1 VSLFLRKYVP
11 KGDKGELMLS
21 DWTLWLEWF
30 IKAVVVIFAL
40 LTGFA
45 YLTLYERRALARIQT
60 RIGPNRAGPQGLLQ
74 PIADAVK
81 LIFKEELVPAKADK
95 IIFFWAPVV
104 TMVPSII
111 IAAVIPWGTKFTA
124 FGREITLYLADI
136 NVGVLYVMSIASIAV
151 YGIVLA
157 GWSSNNKYAMLGGLR
172 SSAQM
177 ISYELALGLSFVT
190 SIILANS
197 MSLRDIVNAQRVA
210 ELHIGNFTF
219 PFPMWF
225 VFIQPVGAVIFWIAT
240 LAEVNRAP
248 FDMPEAEQELTAG
261 YHSEYSGMKFALFFM
276 AEYQKMIVICAIAA
290 TLYFGGF
297 LGPFVDR
304 YPLLGPL
311 YLLIKVVALLFGMI
325 WVRATWPRIRYD
337 RLMSFG
343 WKVMLPLSL
352 TITFITATGIVLADV
367 FNNQLYFWAIP
378 FVSILIGLFTVVMIY
393 RELRRKVYERA

>member
-1 VSLFLRKYVP
+1 
-11 KGDKGELMLS
+11 MLT

-30 IKAVVVIFAL
+30 IKSLVVIFAL

-60 RIGPNRAGPQGLLQ
+60 RIGPNRAGPEGLLQ

-81 LIFKEELVPAKADK
+81 LIFKEELTPAKADK
-95 IIFFWAPVV
+95 VLFFWAPVI

-111 IAAVIPWGTKFTA
+111 LAATIPFGPA
-124 FGREITLYLADI
+124 DVDMFGRKISLVVANV
-136 NVGVLYVMSIASIAV
+136 NVGVLYLMSMASIAV

-177 ISYELALGLSFVT
+177 ISYELSLGLMFVT
-190 SIILANS
+190 AIILANS
-197 MSLRDIVNAQRVA
+197 MNLYDIINEQKNVWYAV
-210 ELHIGNFTF
+210 
-219 PFPMWF
+219 
-225 VFIQPVGAVIFWIAT
+225 VQPVGALVFLIVT

-276 AEYQKMIVICAIAA
+276 AEYQKMIVICMIAA
-290 TLYFGGF
+290 TLFFGGYREFWF
-297 LGPFVDR
+297 LKDTFLSVDR
-304 YPLLGPL
+304 YWWLGPI
-311 YLLIKVVALLFGMI
+311 YLLLKVVVLLFFMI

-343 WKVMLPLSL
+343 WKILLPLSL
-352 TITFITATGIVLADV
+352 LIAFITAAGVLLAES
-367 FNNQLYFWAIP
+367 NPLLIWSIP
-378 FVSILIGLFTVVMIY
+378 VVSIIIGVVTVVFVY
-393 RELRRKVYERA
+393 RELRRKAYERA